1 LNIPLDNDIFT
12 YKLDFKRDFMSG
24 EFDYIESNLIK
35 LKQKVKKVCES
46 RGRDPKEIYIIAV
59 SKTFS
64 TDAISAALDFNQLD
78 FGENKVQELSVKQKF
93 LEDRIIHWHLIGHLQ
108 SNKVKYIAPFVFLI
122 HSLDSLKLAQT
133 IQKEAAKV
141 DRVIKCL
148 VQVNTSGEE
157 GQSGC
162 DAKYTVKLV
171 KEISQFENIKIK
183 GLMTI
188 GKLMNNEKDI
198 NERNAVRENFKLL
211 KNIFGEIKS
220 LDMPNVDMKYLSMGM
235 TSDYDIAVE
244 EGSNMLRI
252 GSAIFGRRN

>member
-1 LNIPLDNDIFT
+1 
-12 YKLDFKRDFMSG
+12 MAG
-24 EFDYIESNLIK
+24 EFDYIEGNLIK
-35 LKQKVKKVCES
+35 LKQKVKRVCENS
-46 RGRDPKEIYIIAV
+46 GRDAKEVYIIAV

-64 TDAISAALDFNQLD
+64 TDAISSALDYNQLD
-78 FGENKVQELSVKQKF
+78 FGENKVQELTVKQKF

-108 SNKVKYIAPFVFLI
+108 SNKVKYIVPFVFLV
-122 HSLDSLKLAQT
+122 HSLDSLKLAMA
-133 IQKEAAKV
+133 IQKEAAKIN
-141 DRVIKCL
+141 RVIKCL

-162 DAKYTVKLV
+162 DAKYTAKLV

-188 GKLMNNEKDI
+188 GKLMQNEKDV

-211 KNIFGEIKS
+211 KNIFEEIKP
-220 LDMPNVDMKYLSMGM
+220 MNIPNVDMKYLSMGM
-235 TSDYDIAVE
+235 TSDYDIALE
-244 EGSNMLRI
+244 EGSNMLRV